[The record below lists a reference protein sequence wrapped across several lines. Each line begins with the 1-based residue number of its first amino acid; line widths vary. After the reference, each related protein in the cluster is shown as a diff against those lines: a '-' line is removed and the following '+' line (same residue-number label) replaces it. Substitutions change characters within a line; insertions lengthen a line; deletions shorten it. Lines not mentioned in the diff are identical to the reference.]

1 MQLAEL
7 QAKTDQELFDFAL
20 EEELVEEGPLPK
32 RMDILRKLFKFYTD
46 REESFGSILDTRLTF
61 NRFTYI

>member
-20 EEELVEEGPLPK
+20 EEELVEEGTLLK
-32 RMDILRKLFKFYTD
+32 RMDILRKLLLHGI
-46 REESFGSILDTRLTF
+46 EQEGIQ
-61 NRFTYI
+61 

>member
-20 EEELVEEGPLPK
+20 AEELVEEGPLPK

-46 REESFGSILDTRLTF
+46 REENVDASGNLSIL
-61 NRFTYI
+61 NEG

>member
-20 EEELVEEGPLPK
+20 EEGLVEEGPLPK
-32 RMDILRKLFKFYTD
+32 RMDILRKLFKLYTD
-46 REESFGSILDTRLTF
+46 REENVDACGILSILNLSL
-61 NRFTYI
+61 IHI

>member
-32 RMDILRKLFKFYTD
+32 RMDIFEDDFQQDSRD
-46 REESFGSILDTRLTF
+46 RNHLVYLIE
-61 NRFTYI
+61 